1 MTPNPGLL
9 FDDLDGPMCFSK
21 RISLGTVQVENR
33 KSGGLPL
40 CRSTGQPRDSGT
52 DGFHHMVED
61 RGYYGCPSTCE
72 GAVPTLKSNHGLK
85 YYHFLVV
92 LCALHR
98 IFFTPDN
105 CTPIVFRAS
114 VWQTHFQDQDCGHK
128 LQVIT
133 SEPDC
138 WFLKNRRTWRT
149 KF

>member
-33 KSGGLPL
+33 KSGSLPL

-72 GAVPTLKSNHGLK
+72 GAVPTLKSNHGFKLS
-85 YYHFLVV
+85 FSGGFV
-92 LCALHR
+92 CAPKDFFHPRQLHSSCVQGQR
-98 IFFTPDN
+98 MANTLS
-105 CTPIVFRAS
+105 RSRLWA
-114 VWQTHFQDQDCGHK
+114 Q

-138 WFLKNRRTWRT
+138 WFFKNRRT
-149 KF
+149 KFE